1 MGLARDYVPA
11 VKYGNKWQV
20 SDMQGVTGQP
30 YIGNVWYVDAVS
42 GLDTNGGTSIGNAF
56 KTLYAAHAAASTN
69 NYDMIII
76 APSGTGSGTGTDE
89 SAYGAWTFSKSLIT
103 VVGDAAPSMISP
115 RARVLWATAGQS
127 TSAALLTISGNGN
140 SFINFQLGTFV
151 DNNILVNIT
160 GQRNYFGGVHFA
172 GAGDSSTSGDTAAR
186 SLILT
191 GGSENMFESCTIGVD
206 TVARSTTNAQIE
218 LLSSATRNQFKNC
231 LILTYA
237 SNSGHFFVK
246 ANAASSAID
255 RWVIFDGCGFI
266 NPIDSAATTMTDA
279 MAVSAS
285 LSGSIVLIN
294 TYKIGTT
301 GWADNLTAVRALSV
315 SSNSTYNQGIGFP
328 VNPSA

>member
-20 SDMQGVTGQP
+20 NDLQGVAGQP
-30 YIGNVWYVDAVS
+30 YIGNVWYVDAVN

-76 APSGTGSGTGTDE
+76 SPAGTGSGTGTNE

-115 RARVLWATAGQS
+115 RARVLWNTAGQS
-127 TSAALLTISGNGN
+127 TTDALLTISGSGN
-140 SFINFQLGTFV
+140 TFLNFQLGTFV
-151 DNNILVNIT
+151 DNNILLTVT
-160 GQRNYFGGVHFA
+160 GQRNYFGGVHIA

-186 SLILT
+186 SLILS
-191 GGSENMFESCTIGVD
+191 GGSENMFESCAIGVD

-218 LLSSATRNQFKNC
+218 LLGSATRNQFVNC
-231 LILTYA
+231 LVLTYA
-237 SNSGHFFVK
+237 SNAGHFFVK

-255 RWVIFDGCGFI
+255 RWVIFNGCGFI
-266 NPIDSAATTMTDA
+266 NPINSAATTMTDA
-279 MAVSAS
+279 MALSAS
-285 LSGSIVLIN
+285 LAGSVILIN
-294 TYKIGTT
+294 TYEVGAT
-301 GWADNLTAVRALSV
+301 GWADNLTAIQALSV
-315 SSNSTYNQGIGFP
+315 SSNSTYNQGIGKP
-328 VNPSA
+328 VNPAA